1 MASNE
6 SLFSIQGASDLYPGS
21 RSHFDFYYYE
31 VMAEAA
37 DSKLPSQSSA
47 GAAGA
52 SAHERNW
59 HLDPTNLVPNGSF
72 RWVGIVP

>member
-1 MASNE
+1 MTPGAVAAAAGG
-6 SLFSIQGASDLYPGS
+6 SIAPSAVGARGGD
-21 RSHFDFYYYE
+21 
-31 VMAEAA
+31 AA
-37 DSKLPSQSSA
+37 AAAAAPAPASA

-72 RWVGIVP
+72 RWVSNLP